1 MDENIRFERNKDGS
15 FQLIVS
21 MPEEEY
27 LQLNQILVEQNISFQ
42 ELINGLFKE
51 IIRTGRIPFTY

>member
-1 MDENIRFERNKDGS
+1 MDENIRFERNKDGA

-27 LQLNQILVEQNISFQ
+27 LQLNQILIEQNISFQ

-51 IIRTGRIPFTY
+51 IIRTGKIPFTY